1 MVVAPSQHSEAFAVF
16 VTIRRR
22 TSAKV
27 RLKLLHQQCV
37 SYRSNLHFI
46 SEQQAGRRP
55 HTQTSPDLKRSM
67 IKMRHKLTATLQEIR
82 EIEGSLESYAS
93 INMDSIRKEF
103 AQLCAN
109 LHLLK
114 LSVTNERTL
123 QLIIRARYTQVDI
136 TYDLGDW
143 SFEIGHPS
151 LKHDLELV
159 YNVHEVRSGVLHS
172 WKNAAPAYRLYDN
185 MFCLGDNVGMVEE
198 YLRNRDY
205 LAAIE
210 VITYSLSNI
219 NEEDVFKVPHTFK
232 QVAA

>member
-1 MVVAPSQHSEAFAVF
+1 MVVAPSRHSEAFEVF

-93 INMDSIRKEF
+93 ISMDSIRKEF

-109 LHLLK
+109 PHLMK

-123 QLIIRARYTQVDI
+123 QLIVRARYTQVDI

-151 LKHDLELV
+151 LKQDLKLV
-159 YNVHEVRSGVLHS
+159 YNVHEVRSGVLPS
-172 WKNAAPAYRLYDN
+172 WKDTAPAYRLYDN

-198 YLRNRDY
+198 YLRERDY
-205 LAAIE
+205 LGAIE
-210 VITYSLSNI
+210 VITFSLSNV
-219 NEEDVFKVPHTFK
+219 NEEDVFKVPHAFK